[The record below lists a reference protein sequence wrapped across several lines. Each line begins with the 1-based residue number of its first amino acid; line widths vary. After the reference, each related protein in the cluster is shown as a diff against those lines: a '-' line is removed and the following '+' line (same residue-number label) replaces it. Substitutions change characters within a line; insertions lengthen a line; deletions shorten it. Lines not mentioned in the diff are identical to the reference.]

1 MIAVKVRFFAQC
13 HERAGTAEYELLLPP
28 STTVAQALEELYQ
41 RFPTLGDL
49 RGRILTAV
57 NEQYATPE
65 TPLHAGDILA
75 LLPPV
80 SGGQE
85 EDIFELVRE
94 PINAHALVR
103 RLLRGAA
110 GAVVI
115 FEGVVREQTAG
126 RRVRYLE
133 YEAYEEMALRML
145 RQIGRE
151 IHERW
156 SIDRIGILHRLGRLE
171 IGESSVVIV
180 VTSAHR
186 RPAFEACE
194 YAINRLK
201 KIVPI
206 WKREHFED
214 GSVWVEGEW
223 PSLEELPRSE
233 LPPT

>member
-1 MIAVKVRFFAQC
+1 MITVRVCFFAQC
-13 HERAGTAEYELLLPP
+13 RELAGTSEDELELSPP
-28 STTVAQALEELYQ
+28 ATVATALEELCR
-41 RFPTLGDL
+41 RFPSL
-49 RGRILTAV
+49 REIRERVLVAV
-57 NEQYATPE
+57 NERYASPE
-65 TPLHAGDILA
+65 TPLHSGDVLA

-80 SGGQE
+80 SGGDA

-94 PINAHALVR
+94 PIQTQALVG
-103 RLLRGAA
+103 RLQRSAVGAI
-110 GAVVI
+110 VI

-151 IHERW
+151 IRERW
-156 SIDRIGILHRLGRLE
+156 PIDRLGIVHRLGRLE
-171 IGESSVVIV
+171 IGEASVVIV

-186 RPAFEACE
+186 RPAFEACR
-194 YAINRLK
+194 YAIDRLK

-214 GSVWVEGEW
+214 GSVWVEGER
-223 PSLEELPRSE
+223 PSAEELPSE
-233 LPPT
+233 

>member
-1 MIAVKVRFFAQC
+1 MIVVRVRFFAQC
-13 HERAGTAEYELLLPP
+13 RELAGTAECELSLPP
-28 STTVAQALEELYQ
+28 SATVAHALEELYH
-41 RFPTLGDL
+41 RFQALDAL
-49 RGRILTAV
+49 RGRVLTAV
-57 NEQYATPE
+57 NERYAAPE
-65 TPLHAGDILA
+65 TPLRAGDVLA

-85 EDIFELVRE
+85 DDIFELVRE
-94 PINAHALVR
+94 PIEARALVR

-110 GAVVI
+110 GAVVT
-115 FEGVVREQTAG
+115 FDGVVREQTAG

-151 IHERW
+151 IRERW
-156 SIDRIGILHRLGRLE
+156 PIDRIGIVHRLGRLE

-186 RPAFEACE
+186 RPAFEACQ
-194 YAINRLK
+194 YAIARLK
-201 KIVPI
+201 AIVPI

-223 PSLEELPRSE
+223 PPPEELPSA
-233 LPPT
+233 

>member
-1 MIAVKVRFFAQC
+1 MIDIRVRFFAQC
-13 HERAGTAEYELLLPP
+13 RELAGTAEYELSLSP
-28 STTVAQALEELYQ
+28 SATVAQALEEVYQ
-41 RFPTLGDL
+41 RFPALGDL
-49 RGRILTAV
+49 RGRLLIAV
-57 NEQYATPE
+57 NERYATPE
-65 TPLHAGDILA
+65 TPLRTGDVLA

-85 EDIFELVRE
+85 GDIFELVRE
-94 PINAHALVR
+94 PIDARVLVQ

-110 GAVVI
+110 GAVVT
-115 FEGVVREQTAG
+115 FDGVVREQKAG

-145 RQIGRE
+145 QQIGRE
-151 IHERW
+151 IRDRW
-156 SIDRIGILHRLGRLE
+156 PIDRIGIVHRLGRLE

-186 RPAFEACE
+186 RPAFEACQ

-223 PSLEELPRSE
+223 PSPEELPSE
-233 LPPT
+233 

>member
-1 MIAVKVRFFAQC
+1 MIVVKVRFFAQC
-13 HERAGTAEYELLLPP
+13 RELAGAIEAEVLLPL
-28 STTVAQALEELYQ
+28 SATVAQALEEVYR
-41 RFPTLGDL
+41 RFPALSGL
-49 RGRILTAV
+49 RGRLLVAV
-57 NEQYATPE
+57 NERYATPE
-65 TPLHAGDILA
+65 TPLRAGDVLA

-80 SGGQE
+80 SGGQH
-85 EDIFELVRE
+85 EDVFELVRE
-94 PINAHALVR
+94 PIDARALVR

-110 GAVVI
+110 GAVVT

-151 IHERW
+151 VRERW
-156 SIDRIGILHRLGRLE
+156 PIDRLGIVHRLGRLE
-171 IGESSVVIV
+171 IGEASVVIV

-186 RPAFEACE
+186 RPAFEACH

-223 PSLEELPRSE
+223 PSPDELPAE
-233 LPPT
+233 